1 MRLLTVTA
9 PWRHAIDAIRRRL
22 GSGGDRGTD
31 RGVDRGAAVV
41 EFVMMTLLLVLLLFA
56 VLQLAVFMYARN
68 VVAASAAAA
77 ARYAANVGV
86 DDDAANG
93 KASSLIAS
101 GLSPGAA
108 RGFSCA
114 ATESPDPDSGLRVV
128 QVRCTGQLR
137 MVLLPFAM
145 PATIRVTSSAL
156 KEGSP

>member
-1 MRLLTVTA
+1 
-9 PWRHAIDAIRRRL
+9 
-22 GSGGDRGTD
+22 
-31 RGVDRGAAVV
+31 
-41 EFVMMTLLLVLLLFA
+41 MTLLLVLLLFA

-86 DDDAANG
+86 DNDAANG

-114 ATESPDPDSGLRVV
+114 ASESPDPDSGLRVV
-128 QVRCTGQLR
+128 QVRCTGQLQ